1 MVPIMNTKVQDHH
14 GTNYEYQGSRLLWYQ
29 FSLNIALFSAKIN
42 YNAHISV
49 QKITNSEIKGDTDT
63 CQTFGPTII
72 ESIHRYILLKIIFL
86 TISVQKCNINLKQNN
101 IYYGGLT

>member
-1 MVPIMNTKVQDHH
+1 MNTKVQDHH

-29 FSLNIALFSAKIN
+29 LSLNSALFSAKMN
-42 YNAHISV
+42 YNAHTSLFINL
-49 QKITNSEIKGDTDT
+49 QILKLKKI
-63 CQTFGPTII
+63 QTPDRDFGPTII
-72 ESIHRYILLKIIFL
+72 ESIHRDILLKIIFL